1 MTVSAGFTVHSDYF
15 NPVGLT
21 LIQLEEKHGLQVPL
35 NFQAADILQKKKK
48 VYDTSTKDNMTSGM
62 NNNLN
67 ITIRASW
74 CAKKKKIKIK

>member
-35 NFQAADILQKKKK
+35 DFQAADILQKKK
-48 VYDTSTKDNMTSGM
+48 VYDTFTEDNMTNGDEQQFEYH
-62 NNNLN
+62 
-67 ITIRASW
+67 
-74 CAKKKKIKIK
+74 KKSELVCKKN